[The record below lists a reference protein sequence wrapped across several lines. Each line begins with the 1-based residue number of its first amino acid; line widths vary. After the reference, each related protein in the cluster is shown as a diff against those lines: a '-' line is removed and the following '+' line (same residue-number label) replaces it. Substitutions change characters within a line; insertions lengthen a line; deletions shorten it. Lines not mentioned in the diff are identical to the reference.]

1 MRKRISPIKRTP
13 VVTNPSVK
21 YVTSF
26 SPDPSISLGR
36 IRLLCYLFADRVS
49 KKVVKRA
56 ATKWPQPTARTVRK
70 RELREM
76 EKRRQG
82 VLPL

>member
-13 VVTNPSVK
+13 VV
-21 YVTSF
+21 
-26 SPDPSISLGR
+26 
-36 IRLLCYLFADRVS
+36 

-70 RELREM
+70 WQLREM